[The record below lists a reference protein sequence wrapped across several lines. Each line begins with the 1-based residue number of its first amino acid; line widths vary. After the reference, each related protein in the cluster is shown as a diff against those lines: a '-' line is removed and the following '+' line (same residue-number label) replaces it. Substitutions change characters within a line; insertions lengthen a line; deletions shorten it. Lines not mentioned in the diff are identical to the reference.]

1 MIVNVNFAEILVICV
16 VALLL
21 FGPEQL
27 PQIARQ
33 WGKITGDLRKVT
45 NSVRR
50 EWYNAV
56 YPPANE
62 VKQEYDA
69 AGKALRVL
77 KAEVLAPPPGSR
89 GSSLRPPTHDLEEKT
104 PEASTDSS
112 NTDKETSS

>member
-1 MIVNVNFAEILVICV
+1 VNVNFTEILVVCV

-33 WGKITGDLRKVT
+33 LGKITGDLRKVT

-56 YPPANE
+56 YPPATE
-62 VKQEYDA
+62 VRHEYDT
-69 AGKALRVL
+69 AGKALRAL
-77 KAEVLAPPPGSR
+77 KAEVLAPPPGSH
-89 GSSLRPPTHDLEEKT
+89 GSSSKKASDATQT
-104 PEASTDSS
+104 TEASSTPADSPTEQVEPS
-112 NTDKETSS
+112 

>member
-1 MIVNVNFAEILVICV
+1 MNVNFAEILVICV

-33 WGKITGDLRKVT
+33 LGKITGDLRKVT

-62 VKQEYDA
+62 VKHEYDA
-69 AGKALRVL
+69 AGRALRAL
-77 KAEVLAPPPGSR
+77 KAEVLAPPPGTR
-89 GSSLRPPTHDLEEKT
+89 GSSTR
-104 PEASTDSS
+104 SS
-112 NTDKETSS
+112 SGDAANKPAETSTAGSDPDKDNGL